1 MKFKRIKNRDL
12 ATALKAFFITLGCFA
27 AVFLVIAAASP
38 KRSGNSKE
46 NGEDA
51 PVSSVGNTSVVVL
64 YDNGA
69 ETEFAK
75 LEFNFKTAEYSCADV
90 PDRRV
95 TLGDMTMRLS
105 EFLKARGV
113 SAFLEAYTVF
123 SGSDPAG
130 YIRFTP
136 ETLRRTAD
144 RFGGLD
150 GENGSRITGDEV
162 TELAENGKLCD
173 VIRKLADRFFSPF
186 GSLSLKNRFLYL
198 VSAADT
204 NLSYAEFH
212 RCREQLE
219 RFRKTADDAQSGTK
233 SD

>member
-1 MKFKRIKNRDL
+1 MKFKRIKNRDPS
-12 ATALKAFFITLGCFA
+12 TALKAFLTALGCFA
-27 AVFLVIAAASP
+27 AVFPIIVAASP
-38 KRSGNSKE
+38 ERSGNGKE
-46 NGEDA
+46 NGGGA
-51 PVSSVGNTSVVVL
+51 AVSSIGNASVVLL

-75 LEFNFKTAEYSCADV
+75 LEFNFKTAEYSCADI
-90 PDRRV
+90 PDRKV
-95 TLGDMTMRLS
+95 TAGGITMRLS

-123 SGSDPAG
+123 SGSEPAG

-150 GENGSRITGDEV
+150 GEDGGRITGDGV

-173 VIRKLADRFFSPF
+173 VARKLADRFFSPF
-186 GSLSLKNRFLYL
+186 GALSLKNRFLYL

-219 RFRKTADDAQSGTK
+219 RFRKTADGA
-233 SD
+233 